1 MAKIKTIFKCAEC
14 GATVPRWQG
23 KCDECGAWNS
33 FIEEMQSAA
42 AFFAR
47 TVGVSSA
54 LAAEAIALNEVGN
67 EEDKRRLLK
76 LGELSR
82 VLGGGLVEGSVTL
95 IGGEPGIGKSTLLLQ
110 LCAEMATAQ
119 YPVYY
124 ISGEESPRQINL
136 RALRLSLDNKN
147 IYVISQTNVNACLAL
162 LQEKKPSLVVV
173 DSVQTIFAPEIDSA
187 PGSVSQVRECAIR
200 MLNYAKE
207 SDVPVF
213 LSGHVNKEGL
223 VAGPRVLEHVV
234 DTVLYLEGEKF
245 NSFRILRAAKNRFG
259 SVSEVGI
266 FVMGECGLQEVTNP
280 SSIFIGDHEEE
291 NEGSCVVPLLEG
303 TRPLLVELQAL
314 VSPTIFGLPRRVTT
328 GFDTSRLVMLA
339 SVIARRAFLKLG
351 DKDIMASSAGGIK
364 VGEPAADL
372 AMAIAIASSAK
383 ALPVQPK
390 LVAIGEV
397 GLSGEIRP
405 VADLERRLKEAHRLG
420 FKMAIVPERSFKDIK
435 TSFNG
440 MHILPAPTVKQAI
453 ILGIKQDNNK

>member
-1 MAKIKTIFKCAEC
+1 MAPK
-14 GATVPRWQG
+14 WQG

-33 FIEEMQSAA
+33 FIEEMPSATSFFTRTAGVNHTPA
-42 AFFAR
+42 A
-47 TVGVSSA
+47 TVR
-54 LAAEAIALNEVGN
+54 ALNEIGN
-67 EEDKRRLLK
+67 EEDRRRLLK

-82 VLGGGLVEGSVTL
+82 VLGGGLVDGSVTL

-110 LCAEMATAQ
+110 LCAEMATTQ
-119 YPVYY
+119 SPVYY

-136 RALRLSLDNKN
+136 RALRLGINTHH
-147 IYVISQTNVNACLAL
+147 IYVVSQTNVNACLAL
-162 LQEKKPSLVVV
+162 LKEKTPSLVVV

-200 MLNYAKE
+200 LMNYAKE

-259 SVSEVGI
+259 SISEVGI
-266 FVMGECGLQEVTNP
+266 FTMSERGLQEVSNP
-280 SSIFIGDHEEE
+280 SSIFIGEHEEE

-328 GFDTSRLVMLA
+328 GFDTARLVMLA

-351 DKDIMASSAGGIK
+351 DKDIIACSAGGIK
-364 VGEPAADL
+364 VGEPASDL
-372 AMAIAIASSAK
+372 AMVIAIASSAK
-383 ALPVQPK
+383 ALPVKPK

-405 VADLERRLKEAHRLG
+405 IVDLERRLKEACRLG
-420 FKMAIVPERSFKDIK
+420 FKRAIVPERGLKDIK
-435 TSFNG
+435 VSFG
-440 MHILPAPTVKQAI
+440 DMQVLPVSTVKQAI
-453 ILGIKQDNNK
+453 SLGLGRNNTAAE